1 LLGLFLRKIL
11 MMVEA
16 DEKAELALEDFSYD
30 LPEHLIAQQPLNVRH
45 ESRLLY
51 LNRATK
57 TISHQVFRNLP
68 TLLKP
73 SDLIVVNDTRVIPAR
88 LVAQRASGGIIKL
101 LLIKSDPRKASLW
114 QAFGSPLK
122 RLRPGEMLTLIGT
135 GNHKRQVKVTD
146 IFIDEDGQKRLLL
159 DLGSSGLV
167 FEILKEV
174 GYAPLPPYILRKEYS
189 RTEMHK
195 TLAEDE
201 ADESNLDI
209 EDEEIREGDLGRY
222 QTVYANEPGAVA
234 APTAGLHFSNDLLK
248 ELESRGNEVVRIT
261 LHVGPGTFKP
271 ITGSV
276 TEHTVESER
285 YTISEVAAQAINN
298 AKQEG
303 RRVVAVG
310 TTSCRALESSGSG
323 NQIIATENGT
333 TSLYIR
339 PGYQFR
345 IVDGLITNF
354 HLSKSSLLVLV
365 SAFVGREAVLSA
377 YREAVSKEYR
387 FYSYGD
393 AMLII

>member
-1 LLGLFLRKIL
+1 
-11 MMVEA
+11 MVET
-16 DEKAELALEDFSYD
+16 DNKEELELEDFAYD
-30 LPEHLIAQQPLNVRH
+30 LPERLIAQHPLGVRH

-51 LNRATK
+51 LNCGTK
-57 TISHQVFRNLP
+57 AFSHHVFKDLP
-68 TLLKP
+68 SLLKP

-88 LVAQRASGGIIKL
+88 LVAQRESGGIIKL
-101 LLIKSDPRKASLW
+101 LLIKPDAVKPSLW
-114 QAFGSPLK
+114 QAIGSPLK
-122 RLRPGEMLTLIGT
+122 RLHAGETLTLLG
-135 GNHKRQVKVTD
+135 GSHKHEVKVAD
-146 IFIDEDGQKRLLL
+146 IYLDEDGQKRLLL
-159 DLGSSGLV
+159 DLASANRV

-195 TLAEDE
+195 LLEEDSEEEGTFTEDE
-201 ADESNLDI
+201 VARAD
-209 EDEEIREGDLGRY
+209 DLGRY
-222 QTVYANEPGAVA
+222 QTVYAKEPGAVA
-234 APTAGLHFSNDLLK
+234 APTAGLHFSKDVLQ
-248 ELESRGNEVVRIT
+248 ELESRGNEVIRIT

-276 TEHTVESER
+276 TEHTIESER
-285 YTISEVAAQAINN
+285 YSISKASAEVINK
-298 AKQEG
+298 AKKEG

-310 TTSCRALESSGSG
+310 TTSCRALESSGTG
-323 NQIIATENGT
+323 NEIVATDNGA
-333 TSLYIR
+333 TSLYIQ
-339 PGYQFR
+339 PGYKFR

-365 SAFVGREAVLSA
+365 SAFVGREAVLNA

>member
-1 LLGLFLRKIL
+1 
-11 MMVEA
+11 MVEA
-16 DEKAELALEDFSYD
+16 KKKEELALEDFSYD
-30 LPEHLIAQQPLNVRH
+30 LPERLIAQHPLRVRH

-51 LNRATK
+51 LNRDTGAV
-57 TISHQVFRNLP
+57 SHHVFRDVLS
-68 TLLKP
+68 LLKP

-88 LVAQRASGGIIKL
+88 LVAQRESGGIIKL
-101 LLIKSDPRKASLW
+101 LLIKPDARKSSLW
-114 QAFGSPLK
+114 QALGSPLK
-122 RLRPGEMLTLIGT
+122 RLTAGETLTLLS
-135 GNHKRQVKVTD
+135 GNNKREVKVVD
-146 IFIDEDGQKRLLL
+146 IFLDEDGQKRLLL
-159 DLGSSGLV
+159 DLGSASLV

-195 TLAEDE
+195 TSEGAQT
-201 ADESNLDI
+201 S
-209 EDEEIREGDLGRY
+209 EDEETRSDDLGRY

-234 APTAGLHFSNDLLK
+234 APTAGLHFSKDLLQ
-248 ELESRGNEVVRIT
+248 ELAARGNEVVRIT

-271 ITGSV
+271 ITSSV

-285 YTISEVAAQAINN
+285 YSISKAAAAAINS
-298 AKQEG
+298 AKKEG
-303 RRVVAVG
+303 RRVLAVG
-310 TTSCRALESSGSG
+310 TTSCRALESSGTG
-323 NQIIATENGT
+323 NEIAATENGT
-333 TSLYIR
+333 TSLYIQ
-339 PGYQFR
+339 PGYKFR

-365 SAFVGREAVLSA
+365 SAFAGREAVLNA